1 MRKNLFFKHCFA
13 FLSGLI
19 TSLQEKMVGVVL
31 IVRKTSLK
39 LKRLQVSEKLS
50 PLR

>member
-19 TSLQEKMVGVVL
+19 TSLQEKNGRGGGSRTRDIL
-31 IVRKTSLK
+31 LPKQAR
-39 LKRLQVSEKLS
+39 
-50 PLR
+50 